1 MTDDSRAIVATV
13 AGAVVG
19 GLAGYLFF
27 TEQGRRVRRAFEPV
41 LDDFARELASFRG
54 TIRRAVAVANE
65 GWSLL
70 NDALNDT
77 GGGAR
82 QFPSAHQTSPF

>member
-13 AGAVVG
+13 AGAIVG
-19 GLAGYLFF
+19 GVAGYLFF
-27 TEQGRRVRRAFEPV
+27 SEHGRRMRRAFEPV

-70 NDALNDT
+70 NDALDGT

-82 QFPSAHQTSPF
+82 HFPSAHQTSPF